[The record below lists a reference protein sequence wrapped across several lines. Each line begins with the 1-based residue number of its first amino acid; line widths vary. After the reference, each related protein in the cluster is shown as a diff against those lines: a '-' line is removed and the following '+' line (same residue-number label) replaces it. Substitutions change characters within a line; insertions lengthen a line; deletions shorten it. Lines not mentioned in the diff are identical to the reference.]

1 MGHTPCAQAFER
13 MGVISSSAKAVR
25 KPHEGAID
33 VEITIL
39 TVKLRL
45 EIGDEARDTDS
56 GGWYAYLVS
65 AKIGHRAL
73 DAARWR

>member
-1 MGHTPCAQAFER
+1 

-45 EIGDEARDTDS
+45 EIGGRGKGHGFRLFSA
-56 GGWYAYLVS
+56 GGFKPSFGCCRSVMY
-65 AKIGHRAL
+65 
-73 DAARWR
+73 